1 MLILFQPT
9 AQYDPGSISKA
20 PSANTFV
27 NARVFSPPRPGQ
39 EGRKA
44 GREKGKGEDGGME
57 GGERDES
64 I

>member
-20 PSANTFV
+20 PSANTSV

-44 GREKGKGEDGGME
+44 GREKGREGGARRDGGR
-57 GGERDES
+57 GTG
-64 I
+64 